1 MDNNEIDKK
10 LHEVQEW
17 LQKEYAAIRTG
28 QATPSLLDGVKVE
41 SYGSMM
47 PMNQVSNV
55 GVEDARTLRV
65 SPWDVSV
72 IGAIETAIRDA
83 NLGVSV
89 STDSAG
95 LRVVFP
101 ELTSERRDQL
111 MKLSKSKLEDARIS
125 VRSVRDEAM
134 KEIEKSEKDGDISED
149 EKFTKKESV
158 QKLVDKANTALEA
171 LFDTKEAELKK

>member
-158 QKLVDKANTALEA
+158 QKLVDKTNTALEA
-171 LFDTKEAELKK
+171 LYDTKEAELKK